1 MSFRFCTLFFR
12 FGVVNRGFY
21 VIISSKHPRGFVLPA
36 KQEIHKVK
44 VRWEHLPSMRAPS
57 GRGGEFK
64 TVEDCKGHG
73 SRFSGPFA
81 AVQRF
86 KLLRQFKP
94 FPLPLW
100 RTDGRVIFL
109 RAAGSLSF
117 PTRST
122 TLTAM
127 TSGWESWK
135 VREV

>member
-1 MSFRFCTLFFR
+1 MSFRFCRLFFR
-12 FGVVNRGFY
+12 FGAVNRGFY
-21 VIISSKHPRGFVLPA
+21 VFISSKHPRGFVLPA
-36 KQEIHKVK
+36 KQEVHKVK
-44 VRWEHLPSMRAPS
+44 VGLEYLPSMRAPS

-64 TVEDCKGHG
+64 TVGDCKGY
-73 SRFSGPFA
+73 SLRFSGPFA

-94 FPLPLW
+94 FPLPLG

-117 PTRST
+117 PARST
-122 TLTAM
+122 ALTAI